1 VFELTLFEAFIINV
15 EISTN
20 RLTPYLSEDRDSSY
34 YHNHQVPWNEFCTT
48 FHECHISSGIM
59 CRKLREFL
67 HLQQETDNV
76 NEYIRKFNYL
86 QQYGGYHVH
95 TDEKKAELFRKGL
108 CMGVR
113 V

>member
-1 VFELTLFEAFIINV
+1 
-15 EISTN
+15 
-20 RLTPYLSEDRDSSY
+20 
-34 YHNHQVPWNEFCTT
+34 
-48 FHECHISSGIM
+48 M
-59 CRKLREFL
+59 CRKLQEFL

-95 TDEKKAELFRKGL
+95 TDEKKLELFRKGL